1 MNGQE
6 ILDSKRSSP
15 ELRGYVKKRIEKMQ
29 ATMARKG
36 VDVVIM
42 TRPEN
47 VFYFSNFNLRH
58 QHKVANFI
66 R

>member
-42 TRPEN
+42 TRP
-47 VFYFSNFNLRH
+47 
-58 QHKVANFI
+58 
-66 R
+66 